1 MSAYPETASEVAG
14 VFRLLAGWV
23 SNEITDLTEEQRARR
38 GPEEWAGWS
47 PHYQL
52 SHVAYI
58 TTRWFMVL
66 YGATALPWRPVDMS
80 QFGSFNNTPED
91 DRRFSVERYPDVE
104 WLLVRLDEACGAAA
118 ARLVD
123 FEDRPEESKALLFV
137 FGEGSLIGATDERA
151 LDLWER
157 NAACHPDGVVFD
169 RALGEVRLSVLATF
183 RHVLWDDLIHLRSL
197 RMHREAM
204 GLAPAH
210 PDAPAGGYA
219 PAFPVR

>member
-1 MSAYPETASEVAG
+1 MSAYPETAPELAE
-14 VFRLLAGWV
+14 VFRLLTGWV
-23 SNEITDLTEEQRARR
+23 RDEVAGLTEEQFARS
-38 GPEEWAGWS
+38 GPEEWAAW
-47 PHYQL
+47 PPLYQI
-52 SHVAYI
+52 SHMAYI

-66 YGATALPWRPVDMS
+66 YGAPALPWRPVDMS
-80 QFGSFNNTPED
+80 QFGSFINTPED
-91 DRRFSVERYPDVE
+91 DRRFSAERYPDVE
-104 WLLVRLDEACGAAA
+104 WLLARLGEACGAAA
-118 ARLVD
+118 ARLDD
-123 FEDRPEESKALLFV
+123 FQDRPEEGEALLFV

-157 NAACHPDGVVFD
+157 NAPCHPGGVFFD
-169 RALGEVRLSVLATF
+169 RARGEVRLTTFATL

-219 PAFPVR
+219 PAFPLR